1 MYMLAV
7 DTGGTF
13 TDLAAYSPD
22 LGQVRF
28 TKALTTYNDLLEG
41 ILNCIDKTD
50 VPIQSLEF
58 FKHGTTLVINTL
70 IERTGAR
77 TALVT
82 TRGFRDSLE
91 IGRGNRPNP
100 FNLFYRRDPPLVGRG
115 LRFEINERMDSRGG
129 TVVAPERAE
138 IEVLAKQL
146 VADGVAAIGI
156 SFINAYMSSAHE
168 EKVEQWLREF
178 LPDDIFVTRGTSLS
192 REWYEYER
200 SATAAANAYVGPRVN
215 SYLSHIDTDFR
226 SKGFPGRIFMMG
238 SMGGAL
244 SLERTLVEP
253 IQIVESGPIGG
264 CIGAAAF
271 SEALGLP
278 NVIAFDMGGTTA
290 KCALVNNGQFAI
302 DPVYYVGGY
311 ERGFPIKAPVLA
323 IVEVGAGGG
332 SIASVDPQGRLSV
345 GPKSA
350 GSDPGPVSYGRGGA
364 ELTVTDANLLLGR
377 LDADRFHGGAL
388 KLDVVGTR
396 RAMMQKLAAPLGYS
410 DESDITRVA
419 HGIIVI
425 TEVTMSNAIRRIT
438 LERGQDPRDYVLFAY
453 GGGGPLHGVELAR
466 ELHIPTVLIPP
477 EPGVFSALGMLLADV
492 RVHDSITLLHQLN
505 DDAIPLMKG
514 AFAEME
520 VDLLKRLEAEGTTQG
535 LGYTRSAEL
544 RYRGQVH
551 KVEIPFS
558 EIQDAKALRTLF
570 EETYRARYGHADSVN
585 PVDVVTLRGSAF
597 ARMSRPDITR
607 LMDFPAPDTKPTF
620 HERDVYFSGVAHKS
634 RIYQRSTLPVGF
646 EGRGPALIEE
656 YGSTTLIGPTDTFTV
671 GKLGEIRI
679 EVSIQSKS
687 KS

>member
-50 VPIQSLEF
+50 VPIKSLEF

-77 TALVT
+77 TALIT

-129 TVVAPERAE
+129 TVVAPERPE
-138 IEVLAKQL
+138 IEALAEQL
-146 VADGVAAIGI
+146 IAEKVTAIGV

-168 EKVEQWLREF
+168 EQVEQWLREL
-178 LPDDIFVTRGTSLS
+178 LPDNIFVTRGTSLS

-215 SYLSHIDTDFR
+215 SYLSRIDADFR

-244 SLERTLVEP
+244 SLDRTLIEP

-332 SIASVDPQGRLSV
+332 SIASVDAQGRLSV

-350 GSDPGPVSYGRGGA
+350 GSDPGPVSYGRGGT

-388 KLDVVGTR
+388 KLDVAATR
-396 RAMMQKLAAPLGYS
+396 RALMTNLAVPLGYR
-410 DESDITRVA
+410 DESDIARVA

-505 DDAIPLMKG
+505 DDAIPLMKD
-514 AFAEME
+514 AFAKME

-551 KVEIPFS
+551 KVEIPFN
-558 EIQDAKALRTLF
+558 EIQDGKTLRTLF

-585 PVDVVTLRGSAF
+585 PVDIVTLRGSAF
-597 ARMSRPDITR
+597 ARMSRPDITK
-607 LMDFPAPDTKPTF
+607 LVELPAANTKPTF
-620 HERDVYFSGVAHKS
+620 HERNVYFGGVVHKS
-634 RIYQRSTLPVGF
+634 KIYQRNTLPVGF
-646 EGRGPALIEE
+646 ESSGPSLIEE
-656 YGSTTLIGPTDTFTV
+656 YGSTTLIGPTDTFVV

-679 EVSIQSKS
+679 EVGILSKS